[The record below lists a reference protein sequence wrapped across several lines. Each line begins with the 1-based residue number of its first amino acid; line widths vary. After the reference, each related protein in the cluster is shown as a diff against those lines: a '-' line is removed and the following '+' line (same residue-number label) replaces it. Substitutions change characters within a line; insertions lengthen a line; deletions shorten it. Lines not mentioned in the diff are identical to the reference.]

1 MMSEAVRDEKFIAA
15 DAVANDGYTNLPA
28 RLGEASPLQS
38 SGEYTREDVTRN
50 YELLT
55 VLYRENWLAKRIIDM
70 PCEDMTRAWYSISS
84 ELQQSAIDKIK
95 KVEAKHNV
103 KVEITNAL
111 RWARLYGGS
120 LALMVIKGQEDMLD
134 EPLDYD
140 MIMPDSFKGL
150 LVLDKV
156 TGISPSLELEDDM
169 DDPDFGLPMY
179 YEVVIDATSSSFVRI
194 HHSRVLR
201 FIGRDLPPQEEIRE
215 DYWGASE
222 LEHIYEELQKRN
234 ATSANIAQLVFQA
247 NTRVLKMADY
257 GEVIGMGTNKQKK
270 EVLNAIE
277 AQNRLL
283 TSFGV
288 QIMGTDDN
296 MESHP
301 YSFSGISDVYESF
314 MMDMAGAANI
324 PATKLFGRSP
334 QGMNATG
341 ESDMNNYYESIAQM
355 QERSL
360 KPALEKLLPVM
371 CMSIFGAIPDDME
384 IVFEPI
390 ATTSPEQRAN
400 ISGQFT
406 GTIIDA
412 YSAGL
417 IGRKTALME
426 LREMGKEIGAWTKI
440 SDDTIEEADD
450 EVDQGEMGGGMPGE
464 EGMEMMG
471 GEGQV
476 PPEGAM
482 PETQMPVEE
491 GAEQTQVP
499 VEEGA
504 EQPKPEVEEDDEDIM
519 QKLNDDLDEI
529 QLEHDKVGFIQ
540 RMVERLFHRKKKL
553 NLDGGE
559 GSGNFNH
566 KGRPGQVGGSGGGG
580 GSGEKPRTKED
591 IVNMVSPDNFMASE
605 KYKWLRERY
614 SSAKKEH
621 EDAEKDY
628 EKNKDDIEFALFSDE
643 DLDESLSKIVDRKMS
658 AEANLKKVS
667 DEVNKVKDGIT
678 EKKKKELDGK
688 EFVKA
693 SQKDYDGFNTEST
706 VSKVKEA
713 VKSGEAQLVE
723 MSPREYLE
731 RCAIQVFGESVEDSV
746 KGISPEN
753 SSMYADKMKEGTK
766 FEVPYLDLKGKE
778 QEGRHRAVAAMIN
791 GIEKIPVIVIGGK
804 KANDEF
810 ADVESATDGGPGS
823 GNFGHAG
830 DPPNVGGSAPSGGGS
845 GGNHPTKEEIRDA
858 AQKVVSGGFKK
869 GIDRKGMDRHRNKE
883 NATRAARIQ
892 YEKEKKKYDKAIAQG
907 KTPKREPVFFV
918 KSYFDG
924 VNADSMMRK
933 CLDYIAKDKFD
944 NKPCKWYDKTG
955 NGELKCQITF
965 VKDIG
970 YTVAHGSKEMVP
982 TRTVT
987 VTYSRENGFH
997 CYPDEKKIDNQR
1009 V

>member
-1 MMSEAVRDEKFIAA
+1 MVSEERVEKFIGA

-38 SGEYTREDVTRN
+38 SGDYVREDVTRN
-50 YELLT
+50 FELLT
-55 VLYRENWLAKRIIDM
+55 VLYRENWIAKRIIDM

-103 KVEITNAL
+103 KGEITNAL

-156 TGISPSLELEDDM
+156 TGISPSLDLEEDM

-179 YEVVIDATSSSFVRI
+179 YEVVIDANDSKFVRI

-270 EVLNAIE
+270 EVLSAIE

-324 PATKLFGRSP
+324 PATKLFGRAP

-341 ESDMNNYYESIAQM
+341 ESDMNNYYETIAQM

-390 ATTSPEQRAN
+390 ATTTPEQRAT

-412 YSAGL
+412 FSAGL

-426 LREMGKEIGAWTKI
+426 MREMGKEIGAWTKI
-440 SDDTIEEADD
+440 SDETIEEADD
-450 EVDQGEMGGGMPGE
+450 EVDQGEMGGWMPGE
-464 EGMEMMG
+464 EGMMPP
-471 GEGQV
+471 GEGQA
-476 PPEGAM
+476 PPEEMM
-482 PETQMPVEE
+482 PESQGAVE
-491 GAEQTQVP
+491 GGEQEVQVP
-499 VEEGA
+499 VEKA
-504 EQPKPEVEEDDEDIM
+504 PKQPQPEVGKDDEDIM
-519 QKLNDDLDEI
+519 QKLNDDFDEI

-540 RMVERLFHRKKKL
+540 RMVQRLFHRKKKL
-553 NLDGGE
+553 IFDGGE

-566 KGRPGQVGGSGGGG
+566 AG
-580 GSGEKPRTKED
+580 
-591 IVNMVSPDNFMASE
+591 
-605 KYKWLRERY
+605 
-614 SSAKKEH
+614 
-621 EDAEKDY
+621 
-628 EKNKDDIEFALFSDE
+628 
-643 DLDESLSKIVDRKMS
+643 
-658 AEANLKKVS
+658 
-667 DEVNKVKDGIT
+667 
-678 EKKKKELDGK
+678 
-688 EFVKA
+688 
-693 SQKDYDGFNTEST
+693 
-706 VSKVKEA
+706 
-713 VKSGEAQLVE
+713 
-723 MSPREYLE
+723 
-731 RCAIQVFGESVEDSV
+731 
-746 KGISPEN
+746 N
-753 SSMYADKMKEGTK
+753 S
-766 FEVPYLDLKGKE
+766 
-778 QEGRHRAVAAMIN
+778 
-791 GIEKIPVIVIGGK
+791 
-804 KANDEF
+804 
-810 ADVESATDGGPGS
+810 
-823 GNFGHAG
+823 
-830 DPPNVGGSAPSGGGS
+830 PNVGGSAPGGGS
-845 GGNHPTKEEIRDA
+845 GGSGDHPTKDEIIEA
-858 AQKVVSGGFKK
+858 AKKMVSSGKFV
-869 GIDRKGMDRHRNKE
+869 IDKKGMDRHRDKE
-883 NATRAARIQ
+883 SAEAAAKEA
-892 YEKEKKKYDKAIAQG
+892 YEKDVRRYNKAIEKG
-907 KTPKREPVFFV
+907 KTPKREPKYTP
-918 KSYFDG
+918 KSYFDEG
-924 VNADSMMRK
+924 IKADAVMRGALK
-933 CLDYIAKDKFD
+933 GIDQGI
-944 NKPCKWYDKTG
+944 CKWYSKQG
-955 NGELKCQITF
+955 GEIKFMVAFKQIMGHSINPETNEF
-965 VKDIG
+965 
-970 YTVAHGSKEMVP
+970 VP
-982 TRTVT
+982 TNKVT

-997 CYPDEKKIDNQR
+997 CYPDTIPKGR
-1009 V
+1009 VLHGIEE

>member
-1 MMSEAVRDEKFIAA
+1 MVSEARDEKFIAA
-15 DAVANDGYTNLPA
+15 DAMANDGYTNLPA

-38 SGEYTREDVTRN
+38 SGEYTRSNITAN

-55 VLYRENWLAKRIIDM
+55 VLYRENWIAKRIIDM
-70 PCEDMTRAWYSISS
+70 PCEDMTRAWYSIST
-84 ELQQSAIDKIK
+84 ELEQSQIDKIK

-103 KVEITNAL
+103 KGEITNAL

-120 LALMVIKGQEDMLD
+120 LALMVIKGQEDMLA

-140 MIMPDSFKGL
+140 MIMPGSFKGL

-156 TGISPSLELEDDM
+156 TGISPSLELEEDM
-169 DDPDFGLPMY
+169 DDPDFGLPKY
-179 YEVVIDATSSSFVRI
+179 YEVVIDTTSSSFVRI

-270 EVLNAIE
+270 EVLSAIE

-301 YSFSGISDVYESF
+301 YSFSGVSEVYESF

-360 KPALEKLLPVM
+360 RPALEKLLPVM

-390 ATTSPEQRAN
+390 ATTTPEQRAN

-406 GTIIDA
+406 GTIIDTF
-412 YSAGL
+412 SAGL

-440 SDDTIEEADD
+440 SDETIEEADD
-450 EVDQGEMGGGMPGE
+450 EVDQGEMMGGGMPGE
-464 EGMEMMG
+464 EGMM
-471 GEGQV
+471 
-476 PPEGAM
+476 PPEGQA
-482 PETQMPVEE
+482 PVEE
-491 GAEQTQVP
+491 APPELQGQVESPEQNQVP
-499 VEEGA
+499 VEEGQ
-504 EQPKPEVEEDDEDIM
+504 EQIQVPVEKEEEDSSPDLM
-519 QKLNDDLDEI
+519 QELADDLDEI
-529 QLEHDKVGFIQ
+529 QKEHDKVGFIQ
-540 RMVERLFHRKKKL
+540 RMVERLFSRRKGAKDGGVGSGIKGHRTPGSRFREKLREQQNQAHREAVTIPKAPKEEKRTKASVEKANREREEWANMTMGQRLKEANRTTYKPRGKAMRQAAKKL
-553 NLDGGE
+553 VTGHPKEAEQVMKKNKHLWIEGTNDGGE

-566 KGRPGQVGGSGGGG
+566 AGIPGQQGGS
-580 GSGEKPRTKED
+580 
-591 IVNMVSPDNFMASE
+591 
-605 KYKWLRERY
+605 
-614 SSAKKEH
+614 
-621 EDAEKDY
+621 
-628 EKNKDDIEFALFSDE
+628 
-643 DLDESLSKIVDRKMS
+643 
-658 AEANLKKVS
+658 
-667 DEVNKVKDGIT
+667 
-678 EKKKKELDGK
+678 
-688 EFVKA
+688 
-693 SQKDYDGFNTEST
+693 Q
-706 VSKVKEA
+706 
-713 VKSGEAQLVE
+713 
-723 MSPREYLE
+723 
-731 RCAIQVFGESVEDSV
+731 
-746 KGISPEN
+746 
-753 SSMYADKMKEGTK
+753 
-766 FEVPYLDLKGKE
+766 
-778 QEGRHRAVAAMIN
+778 
-791 GIEKIPVIVIGGK
+791 
-804 KANDEF
+804 
-810 ADVESATDGGPGS
+810 
-823 GNFGHAG
+823 
-830 DPPNVGGSAPSGGGS
+830 PSGGGS
-845 GGNHPTKEEIRDA
+845 GSNSGHKHPTQDEIKDA
-858 AQKVVSGGFKK
+858 AKKVIQGGYKK
-869 GIDRKGMDRHRNKE
+869 GIDKKGMARHGNKA
-883 NATRAARIQ
+883 NAEKAAQ
-892 YEKEKKKYDKAIAQG
+892 EEYEKNMERYKRDIAKG
-907 KTPKREPVFFV
+907 KDVQEPAYHQ

-924 VNADSMMRK
+924 VNGEFILRK
-933 CLDYIAKDKFD
+933 SLEAIDKGV
-944 NKPCKWYDKTG
+944 CKWYSKPG
-955 NGELKCQITF
+955 GEQKCQVTF
-965 VKDIG
+965 NKDLG
-970 YTVAHGSKEMVP
+970 FTGQRGSDDMVP

-987 VTYSRENGFH
+987 VTFSRENGFH
-997 CYPDEKKIDNQR
+997 CYPDLKREG